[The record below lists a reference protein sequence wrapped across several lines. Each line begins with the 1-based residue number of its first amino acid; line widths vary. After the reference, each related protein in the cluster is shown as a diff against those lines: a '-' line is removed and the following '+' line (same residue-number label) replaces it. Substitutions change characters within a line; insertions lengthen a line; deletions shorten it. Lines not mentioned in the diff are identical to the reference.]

1 MTELEALA
9 ARLPELKDEGKME
22 RLLSDA
28 IDTVLDII
36 GRDAVPER
44 LRSVVVELAVIAY
57 NREGTEG
64 EASRSEGGL
73 SAAYIDGLPAV
84 LKRRLL
90 NYPRKVRVMR
100 DAAAG

>member
-28 IDTVLDII
+28 ADTVLDII
-36 GRDAVPER
+36 GRDAVPDR
-44 LRSVVVELAVIAY
+44 LRSVVVELAVIAH

-64 EASRSEGGL
+64 EASRGEGGL

-84 LKRRLL
+84 LKQRLL

-100 DAAAG
+100 DALAG